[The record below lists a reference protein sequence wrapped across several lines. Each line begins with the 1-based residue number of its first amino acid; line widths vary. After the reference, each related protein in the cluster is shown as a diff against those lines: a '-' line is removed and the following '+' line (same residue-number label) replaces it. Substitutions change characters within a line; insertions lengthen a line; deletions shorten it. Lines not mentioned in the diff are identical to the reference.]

1 MKINKIICGDCLEV
15 MQGFPDNCI
24 DSIVTDPPY
33 GWSFMGKQWDYDIPA
48 VEVWQE
54 ALRVLKP
61 GGHALIACGTRTQHR
76 MAVNIEDAG
85 FEIRELIFWHYG
97 SGFPKSLDVGKAV
110 DKLGSIEGIKIRN
123 EIKELIIKTEKS
135 DRALAALC
143 GVSSALV
150 RFWRLGERNIQ
161 KKESEKLKVLL
172 GNKSP
177 EEVERKVVGYQA
189 RGDAVNTGFM
199 SGGNN
204 ITKGTSKYEG
214 YGTALK
220 PATEIFTLARKPLS
234 EKTIAE
240 NVLKWGTGGL
250 NIDGCRIGTDEMT
263 SGGSI
268 PDIRSNN
275 YENSS
280 GKDRLDTPVKMKQGR
295 FPANVIL
302 DGSKE
307 VRDCFP
313 ETKTGGSPSKNPG
326 KYKKNGMFAQGKSNI
341 SNVDFS
347 GDSGS
352 AARFF
357 YTAKASRRER
367 SKANNHPTVKPIK
380 LMKYLVK
387 LITPPKGIC
396 LDLYAG
402 SGSTVFACIEEGFN
416 FVAIEI
422 DPEYCKIANQRINNA
437 QLSLF

>member
-1 MKINKIICGDCLEV
+1 MKTNHIYQGDCLEV

-85 FEIRELIFWHYG
+85 FEIRDLIMWHYG
-97 SGFPKSLDVGKAV
+97 SGFPKSYNIGKNLNKYLKTGNASWNGTG
-110 DKLGSIEGIKIRN
+110 DSSNGALGYAKLQYKQGYRPNDYSNKHQSKSEITEELAKKHEG
-123 EIKELIIKTEKS
+123 
-135 DRALAALC
+135 
-143 GVSSALV
+143 
-150 RFWRLGERNIQ
+150 W
-161 KKESEKLKVLL
+161 
-172 GNKSP
+172 
-177 EEVERKVVGYQA
+177 
-189 RGDAVNTGFM
+189 
-199 SGGNN
+199 
-204 ITKGTSKYEG
+204 
-214 YGTALK
+214 GTALK
-220 PATEIFTLARKPLS
+220 PATEIFTLARKPLG

-240 NVLKWGTGGL
+240 NVLKWGTGGI
-250 NIDGCRIGTDEMT
+250 NIDGCRIGHNE
-263 SGGSI
+263 
-268 PDIRSNN
+268 
-275 YENSS
+275 
-280 GKDRLDTPVKMKQGR
+280 PVKKTKRDNKMWLGLMNNTDNMASANPQGR
-295 FPANVIL
+295 WPANVTH

-313 ETKTGGSPSKNPG
+313 ETKPSKAIKGGANRKSYQQNEVINPG
-326 KYKKNGMFAQGKSNI
+326 GWKEVKRIRKDEGYSDNG
-341 SNVDFS
+341 
-347 GDSGS
+347 GS
-352 AARFF
+352 AAKFF

-367 SKANNHPTVKPIK
+367 SKANDHPTVKPIK

-387 LITPPKGIC
+387 LITPSKGIC

-422 DPEYCKIANQRINNA
+422 DPKYIEIANQRINNA

>member
-1 MKINKIICGDCLEV
+1 MKVNQIICGDCLEV

-85 FEIRELIFWHYG
+85 FEIRDLIMWHYG
-97 SGFPKSLDVGKAV
+97 SGFPKSHAIGKAV
-110 DKLGSIEGIKIRN
+110 DKL
-123 EIKELIIKTEKS
+123 
-135 DRALAALC
+135 
-143 GVSSALV
+143 
-150 RFWRLGERNIQ
+150 
-161 KKESEKLKVLL
+161 L
-172 GNKSP
+172 GNERELVGEKKTPDGKPMSARTPKSKDDYHP
-177 EEVERKVVGYQA
+177 SHNV
-189 RGDAVNTGFM
+189 M
-199 SGGNN
+199 SGATKHN
-204 ITKGTSKYEG
+204 IWETKGTSKHEG
-214 YGTALK
+214 WGTALK
-220 PATEIFTLARKPLS
+220 PATEIITLARKPLS

-240 NVLKWGTGGL
+240 NVLRWGTGGI
-250 NIDGCRIGTDEMT
+250 NIDGCRVEHNEECKLMKAQTNDEIMT
-263 SGGSI
+263 GG
-268 PDIRSNN
+268 
-275 YENSS
+275 
-280 GKDRLDTPVKMKQGR
+280 GKYGQAGRRVDVLELKPQGR
-295 FPANVIL
+295 FPSNVIL
-302 DGSKE
+302 DGSTE
-307 VRDCFP
+307 VKDCFP
-313 ETKTGGSPSKNPG
+313 DTKSGGINPAKHNHKNKKGNALSGSKDGSLNNYLPHQV
-326 KYKKNGMFAQGKSNI
+326 YKS
-341 SNVDFS
+341 
-347 GDSGS
+347 DSGS

-387 LITPPKGIC
+387 LITPSKGIC

-422 DPEYCKIANQRINNA
+422 SEEYCKIANQRINNA

>member
-1 MKINKIICGDCLEV
+1 MKANKIICGDCLEV

-33 GWSFMGKQWDYDIPA
+33 GWSFMGKQWDYDIPK

-85 FEIRELIFWHYG
+85 FGIRDLIFWHH
-97 SGFPKSLDVGKAV
+97 SMGFPKSHNIGVAT
-110 DKLGSIEGIKIRN
+110 DKLLGREREVIPNPKA
-123 EIKELIIKTEKS
+123 KQQTEAKS
-135 DRALAALC
+135 
-143 GVSSALV
+143 GV
-150 RFWRLGERNIQ
+150 
-161 KKESEKLKVLL
+161 
-172 GNKSP
+172 
-177 EEVERKVVGYQA
+177 Y
-189 RGDAVNTGFM
+189 GDYEATTHI
-199 SGGNN
+199 S
-204 ITKGTSKYEG
+204 KGTSRYEG
-214 YGTALK
+214 WGTALK

-250 NIDGCRIGTDEMT
+250 NIDGCRIYRDKNDK
-263 SGGSI
+263 SGWSVTGSKESEN
-268 PDIRSNN
+268 RAMSGKN
-275 YENSS
+275 YERDAKN
-280 GKDRLDTPVKMKQGR
+280 DNPQGR
-295 FPANVIL
+295 FPSNVIL
-302 DGSKE
+302 DGSEE
-307 VRDCFP
+307 VLQGFP
-313 ETKTGGSPSKNPG
+313 KTKSTAGLRKN
-326 KYKKNGMFAQGKSNI
+326 KYNAVNAYSGDKAKNIMVNH
-341 SNVDFS
+341 N
-347 GDSGS
+347 DSGS

-380 LMKYLVK
+380 LMKYLCK